1 MEEVIK
7 WTFVLSIFAIISFFF
22 LNPLF
27 VYLVYLIQPLK
38 RRILKPYTASVSLI
52 IVVHNGEKII
62 AAKLDNS
69 LSLDYGACD
78 YEIIVVSDGSYDKTD
93 EIVKGYEDRGIRF
106 IRLEEHAGKY
116 AGINAGVEA
125 AKGEILVFT
134 DADAM
139 LSKDAIPVIMRNFS
153 TPDIGGVSGR
163 RVIGDTGNLKDAQ
176 RYYVNFDTAIKQIES
191 LSGSISS
198 NDGKLFAI
206 RKSLFK
212 TVPPS
217 VTDDLFLN
225 LAVVSQGFRFVYEH
239 GAEASISTPSRN
251 PEHEIIRRKRIVTT
265 SLRGI
270 AMYKELLN
278 PFNFGLYSINLF
290 VNKIVRRLLPV
301 FLITLFMSSLLL
313 ARVHVYYAIFFGLQA
328 VFYLSNIVYLVV
340 LSKIRKIKLITRLF
354 SVAFYFTLGNYGTL
368 LGVIDYL
375 RGKEVVKWVPIKND

>member
-1 MEEVIK
+1 MIQWIFAV
-7 WTFVLSIFAIISFFF
+7 SIFAIVLFFF

-27 VYLVYLIQPLK
+27 VYIVYLTTPVK
-38 RRILKPYTASVSLI
+38 RRVFKAYSTSVSLI

-69 LSLDYGACD
+69 LSLDYGTDD

-93 EIVKGYEDRGIRF
+93 EIVKGYEKRGIRF
-106 IRLEEHAGKY
+106 MRLDEHVGKY
-116 AGINAGVEA
+116 AGVNAGAEA

-139 LSKDAIPVIMRNFS
+139 VAKDAIPALIRNFS
-153 TPDIGGVSGR
+153 SPDIGGVSGR
-163 RVIGDTGNLKDAQ
+163 RVIGDSGNLKDAQ
-176 RYYVNFDTAIKQIES
+176 RYYVNFDTAIKQLES

-198 NDGKLFAI
+198 NDGKLFAL
-206 RKSLFK
+206 RKSLF
-212 TVPPS
+212 TPVPPS

-239 GAEASISTPSRN
+239 AAAASINTPSRN

-270 AMYKELLN
+270 QLHKELLN
-278 PFNFGLYSINLF
+278 PFKFGMYSVNLF
-290 VNKIVRRLLPV
+290 INKIVRRLLPV
-301 FLITLFMSSLLL
+301 FLITLFISCLMLVK
-313 ARVHVYYAIFFGLQA
+313 VHVFFA
-328 VFYLSNIVYLVV
+328 VFSALQGAFYASNIIYLFV
-340 LSKIRKIKLITRLF
+340 LSKIKPIKLITRLF

-368 LGVIDYL
+368 LGLIDYL
-375 RGKEVVKWVPIKND
+375 RGKEVIKWVPIKND

>member
-1 MEEVIK
+1 MIT
-7 WTFVLSIFAIISFFF
+7 WIFVLSIFAIILFFF

-27 VYLVYLIQPLK
+27 VYLVYLIQPQK

-62 AAKLDNS
+62 SAKLDNS
-69 LSLDYGACD
+69 LSLEYGPCD

-93 EIVKGYEDRGIRF
+93 EIVKGYEDRGVRF
-106 IRLEEHAGKY
+106 IRLEEHVGKY

-125 AKGEILVFT
+125 AKGEILVFS

-139 LSKDAIPVIMRNFS
+139 VSKDAIPVLMRNFS

-270 AMYKELLN
+270 AMHKELLN

-290 VNKIVRRLLPV
+290 INKIVRRLLPV
-301 FLITLFMSSLLL
+301 FLVTLFMSSLLL
-313 ARVHVYYAIFFGLQA
+313 ARAHVYYAIFFGLQA
-328 VFYLSNIVYLVV
+328 AFYLSNIVYLLV

-368 LGVIDYL
+368 LGLIDYL